1 MRGQRRDGKCEEC
14 MQYSIAPRER
24 QVQYE
29 SPLPRRQ
36 KRHTKGVGKARH
48 VEFDP
53 RICRQVYCT
62 IAQRGERGGRVVG
75 SHREI
80 EHAARPEPPNLSVR

>member
-14 MQYSIAPRER
+14 MRYSMAPRER

-53 RICRQVYCT
+53 RICRQVYCMLD
-62 IAQRGERGGRVVG
+62 RG
-75 SHREI
+75 
-80 EHAARPEPPNLSVR
+80 